1 MWIFSFND
9 ICYLPARFAC
19 RGIKDPILLLRAK
32 YKTDFEFNL
41 FKLCLYIIM
50 IKRKA
55 IFFQQM
61 PQQMPVSNTTVIFH
75 HTQGKCLKNVTL
87 HRKLSAV
94 TIMIN
99 RF

>member
-1 MWIFSFND
+1 
-9 ICYLPARFAC
+9 
-19 RGIKDPILLLRAK
+19 
-32 YKTDFEFNL
+32 
-41 FKLCLYIIM
+41 M

-87 HRKLSAV
+87 QSTLSAV
-94 TIMIN
+94 INMIN
-99 RF
+99 FFSLDLAFHL